1 MQDKTG
7 MDDLSEVLRS
17 WRRAKG
23 LKQGLLADMLGVSQ
37 SSVSRWERGLDQ
49 PSAVLAARLRS
60 LVFKEAVSE
69 IAVQQA
75 ITERLPGFA
84 ALVDLDGM
92 RLLATTR
99 AFKAVWSEAVKAE
112 GERFAEHLTELSR
125 ELFNDEEFLQSVKR
139 REIALVT
146 GVSNR
151 HVEGFGDNAFR
162 HHWSAT
168 YRNIGTRHFVEM
180 VFEPCEPGAELGL
193 RHVLRVDE
201 IG

>member
-1 MQDKTG
+1 
-7 MDDLSEVLRS
+7 MDDLSEVLRN
-17 WRRAKG
+17 WRRTNG
-23 LKQGLLADMLGVSQ
+23 MKQGVLADMLGVSQ
-37 SSVSRWERGLDQ
+37 SSVSRWERGLDH
-49 PSAVLAARLRS
+49 PSNALSARLRS
-60 LVFKEAVSE
+60 IVFKGAVNE

-99 AFKAVWSEAVKAE
+99 AFRAVWSEAVKAE
-112 GERFAEHLTELSR
+112 GERFADHLTGLTR
-125 ELFNDEEFLQSVKR
+125 ELFNDEEFLQSVKHK
-139 REIALVT
+139 EIVLVS

-168 YRNIGTRHFVEM
+168 YRSIGTRHFVEM
-180 VFEPCEPGAELGL
+180 VFEPCEPDAELGL